1 MEYGCAELHS
11 AMMSGCHSAGAP
23 VMLPPAKCANLGDSR
38 PRRQRILSMRDKPNY
53 RAAFWYGLPILYNR
67 ASTLTWETIIMKS
80 TTLPLNPR
88 YLIAVAVGL
97 ALLAFA
103 LGWVGSTQA
112 QGEFYNILLTAPL
125 EKTYSGDTPVLT
137 SDVIGG
143 CINQAD
149 CANAAGVDLDA
160 ALQSISTAIDA
171 NNAAIDAIDV
181 FTLPPGAV
189 DQACLAWSDTSAALV
204 WKTC

>member
-1 MEYGCAELHS
+1 
-11 AMMSGCHSAGAP
+11 
-23 VMLPPAKCANLGDSR
+23 
-38 PRRQRILSMRDKPNY
+38 
-53 RAAFWYGLPILYNR
+53 
-67 ASTLTWETIIMKS
+67 MKS

-160 ALQSISTAIDA
+160 ALQSISTAIDT
-171 NNAAIDAIDV
+171 IDV

>member
-1 MEYGCAELHS
+1 
-11 AMMSGCHSAGAP
+11 
-23 VMLPPAKCANLGDSR
+23 
-38 PRRQRILSMRDKPNY
+38 
-53 RAAFWYGLPILYNR
+53 
-67 ASTLTWETIIMKS
+67 MKS

-88 YLIAVAVGL
+88 YLIAAAVVL

-103 LGWVGSTQA
+103 LGLVGSTQA
-112 QGEFYNILLTAPL
+112 QGELYNILLTAPL

-149 CANAAGVDLDA
+149 CANSAGLDLDA
-160 ALQSISTAIDA
+160 ALQSISTAIDTT
-171 NNAAIDAIDV
+171 NAAIDAIDS

-189 DQACLAWSDTSAALV
+189 DEACLAWSDASGSLV

>member
-1 MEYGCAELHS
+1 MGRF
-11 AMMSGCHSAGAP
+11 AP
-23 VMLPPAKCANLGDSR
+23 SSVILT
-38 PRRQRILSMRDKPNY
+38 RRKLRDNADY
-53 RAAFWYGLPILYNR
+53 RASFWYGLPILYNR
-67 ASTLTWETIIMKS
+67 ASTLTLETIIMKS

-88 YLIAVAVGL
+88 YLIAVAIVL

>member
-1 MEYGCAELHS
+1 
-11 AMMSGCHSAGAP
+11 
-23 VMLPPAKCANLGDSR
+23 
-38 PRRQRILSMRDKPNY
+38 
-53 RAAFWYGLPILYNR
+53 
-67 ASTLTWETIIMKS
+67 MKS

-149 CANAAGVDLDA
+149 CANSAGVDLDA
-160 ALQSISTAIDA
+160 ALQSISTAIDT
-171 NNAAIDAIDV
+171 IDV